1 MLSLEKIAL
10 IYQIQIIQPIPKPE
24 LKNGDISIADFNN
37 DGRLDFVYTGED
49 SSGNPVSELY
59 VAGKSL
65 SPGIGGYDSSTK
77 YASGLIGLRESTVD
91 WVDYDMDGDLDLF
104 LTGIDS
110 DSGAKAVLYET
121 EIRNKKNVAPTKL
134 TGLTT
139 EDLGFGKIKFSWDAP
154 LDDYSLELGYVL
166 RLGTTP
172 GGSEL
177 SNTLSNIE
185 TGERLISQPAS
196 IYNNYFE
203 TQLDPGKYYFSVQA
217 VDQGLKAGP
226 FSEESEVTLTYEWK
240 LLNQGGIVDR
250 TILEKVIQLLN

>member
-1 MLSLEKIAL
+1 MVG
-10 IYQIQIIQPIPKPE
+10 
-24 LKNGDISIADFNN
+24 LKA
-37 DGRLDFVYTGED
+37 
-49 SSGNPVSELY
+49 
-59 VAGKSL
+59 
-65 SPGIGGYDSSTK
+65 
-77 YASGLIGLRESTVD
+77 
-91 WVDYDMDGDLDLF
+91 
-104 LTGIDS
+104 
-110 DSGAKAVLYET
+110 
-121 EIRNKKNVAPTKL
+121 
-134 TGLTT
+134 

-240 LLNQGGIVDR
+240 LSKSRRDSGQNYNW
-250 TILEKVIQLLN
+250 KK